1 MTDEMLTEW
10 GMKLLVPAF
19 ICFLLFIIYDL
30 AKESK
35 AGKIGTLGLFLALG
49 FGFLGYMIKVFLHGK
64 WKNKIS
70 LTLKVFFSDYFSK
83 KSWKLH

>member
-35 AGKIGTLGLFLALG
+35 AGKLGTIGLFVALG
-49 FGFLGYMIKVFLHGK
+49 FGFLGYVIKVFIQWQMEK
-64 WKNKIS
+64 
-70 LTLKVFFSDYFSK
+70 
-83 KSWKLH
+83 

>member
-35 AGKIGTLGLFLALG
+35 AGKIGTLGLFLA
-49 FGFLGYMIKVFLHGK
+49 
-64 WKNKIS
+64 
-70 LTLKVFFSDYFSK
+70 
-83 KSWKLH
+83 